1 MEDVLDLY
9 AEAYA
14 PKRPVVCLDE
24 SPYQLVSEKREPIPA
39 APGQPVRYDYE
50 YKREGTCNLFMFF
63 QPLAGWRHVKVTERR
78 TGEDFAHC
86 LKDLVDIHFPD
97 AAVIR
102 LVTDQLNTHRPAVLY
117 ATFEPEEARRIARKL
132 EWHYTPKHGS
142 WLDMAEVELA
152 VLSRQCLDRRIP
164 DMETAEHLVGRWEE
178 RRNEARTTVEW
189 QFTTDQARE
198 KLERVYS
205 S

>member
-1 MEDVLDLY
+1 M
-9 AEAYA
+9 
-14 PKRPVVCLDE
+14 
-24 SPYQLVSEKREPIPA
+24 
-39 APGQPVRYDYE
+39 
-50 YKREGTCNLFMFF
+50 
-63 QPLAGWRHVKVTERR
+63 
-78 TGEDFAHC
+78 
-86 LKDLVDIHFPD
+86 
-97 AAVIR
+97 IR

-132 EWHYTPKHGS
+132 EWHYTPKHGR

-178 RRNEARTTVEW
+178 RRNEARTTVAW